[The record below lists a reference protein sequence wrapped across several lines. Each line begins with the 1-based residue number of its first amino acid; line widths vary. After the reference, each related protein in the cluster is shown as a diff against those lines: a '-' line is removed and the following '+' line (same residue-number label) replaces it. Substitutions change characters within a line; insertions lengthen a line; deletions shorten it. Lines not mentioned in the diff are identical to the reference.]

1 MFLNISPNKEKC
13 ISSEEEKVQEE
24 QGKALWRWAARS
36 SNRRVWWRTVK
47 SPFQPLDKKY
57 ILYLPIF
64 YVFTGAAGRISYKEE
79 KRKCHSALHPSCLI
93 PSLSLPSL
101 ISRADTKVVDKGI
114 GSTKRV
120 SYKELWSLL
129 YIVNYAGH
137 PSLYYVYGC
146 GAQCS
151 TLADA
156 LYTTLVWFRLMEAVE
171 ADVCV
176 CTIQETGN

>member
-13 ISSEEEKVQEE
+13 ISSEERKVQEE

-57 ILYLPIF
+57 ILYLPIS

-93 PSLSLPSL
+93 PSLSHHLFPAPTQKWLIRASVQPS
-101 ISRADTKVVDKGI
+101 
-114 GSTKRV
+114 GSAIRNFGRC
-120 SYKELWSLL
+120 Y
-129 YIVNYAGH
+129 
-137 PSLYYVYGC
+137 
-146 GAQCS
+146 
-151 TLADA
+151 TLSITRGTQVFIMYMAAAHNAA
-156 LYTTLVWFRLMEAVE
+156 L
-171 ADVCV
+171 
-176 CTIQETGN
+176 